1 MSPMT
6 AQIIT
11 VVRSKKQVVPAP
23 KAYAAIYT
31 LQGSLREFPL
41 EMDLEEERRAALN
54 HENEQ

>member
-1 MSPMT
+1 MT